1 MGCMLMN
8 LLTSVASGFY
18 SSFVSWHYNPVTMGG
33 SYFAFQRFL
42 YKLGPVKKALCK
54 VGFKD
59 VNRPIDFSYCF
70 YHTSRKKFT

>member
-33 SYFAFQRFL
+33 
-42 YKLGPVKKALCK
+42 KCIGTKAILL
-54 VGFKD
+54 F
-59 VNRPIDFSYCF
+59 RDFF
-70 YHTSRKKFT
+70 IN